1 MATNHN
7 KHFREGSATVVVIVV
22 LLVAAVAAGL
32 FVAWGWN
39 SSTVTTDAAASVN
52 TVSDG
57 GESAADSAS
66 GDASQNASSE
76 TVQAASSSDE
86 STASAEH
93 DSYLADGETAAADT
107 TNEDTGLTTEEE
119 YAWELQHEDLFT
131 DGKVEFSQ
139 GNEDL
144 IHFLYCYA
152 NDITPEVDDR
162 SLTDE
167 ELQGGIPYLYQWDDR
182 WGYLTYGTSNI
193 GLAGCGPTSLSMVI
207 VGLTGNE
214 NATPQNVALYAEENG
229 YYVGD
234 EGTSWALFTTG
245 CSEWGLTEYDISLDE
260 ASIDAALEKGDPII
274 CSQGPGYFTN
284 FGHIMVLTGVDE
296 NGNIEVHDPNNR
308 ANSSRTF
315 TYDEIAASMR
325 AAWAY
330 TVS

>member
-57 GESAADSAS
+57 GESAVDSAS

-93 DSYLADGETAAADT
+93 ESYLADGETAADT

-245 CSEWGLTEYDISLDE
+245 CSEWGLTEYDVSLDE

>member
-66 GDASQNASSE
+66 GDASQNAASE

-93 DSYLADGETAAADT
+93 ESYLADGETAADT

-139 GNEDL
+139 ENEDL

-245 CSEWGLTEYDISLDE
+245 FSEWGLTEYDISLDE